1 MRTKDLEMRTK
12 CFMLTWF
19 KSKGCWDLEILSK
32 ITSTYLWESL
42 GRLYEHDAW
51 SPETLSCPCRISTRP
66 IEFNCGP
73 FGYFLHTHTTYLDQ
87 KKSTCLLAEVH
98 MRNRFFED
106 STPYVN
112 LDYCYM
118 YLLQAKK
125 GKGAGGGGGGR
136 RNDCTSMLSNTI
148 S

>member
-1 MRTKDLEMRTK
+1 
-12 CFMLTWF
+12 
-19 KSKGCWDLEILSK
+19 
-32 ITSTYLWESL
+32 
-42 GRLYEHDAW
+42 
-51 SPETLSCPCRISTRP
+51 
-66 IEFNCGP
+66 
-73 FGYFLHTHTTYLDQ
+73 
-87 KKSTCLLAEVH
+87 

-125 GKGAGGGGGGR
+125 GKGAGGGGR